1 MIFMEQTIPNNEEL
15 AAALLWALGENVPH
29 DRALEAEAI
38 RLKAEKGSS
47 GELLQKVI
55 ALCSNPKTPMQLY
68 LTAKAYSLLGSGFY
82 SQTVQSMREY
92 LKTGGWDKLS
102 GRSVMENGILI
113 NHLCMLRA
121 ADLTVLARAQE
132 GSGKLEDALESFL
145 EAYRFEPYRAMHAV
159 KAADLIVKLRGREE
173 ALLFL
178 RHQKQSRYYSSIKYT
193 NTLGEVRCNDEFRRL
208 LDAHILKIQNMG

>member
-1 MIFMEQTIPNNEEL
+1 MIFMEQPIPSNEEL

-29 DRALEAEAI
+29 DRALEAEAN
-38 RLKAEKGSS
+38 RQKAEKASRE
-47 GELLQKVI
+47 ELLQKVI
-55 ALCSNPKTPMQLY
+55 LMCSNPITPMQLY

-82 SQTVQSMREY
+82 SQTIQFMREY
-92 LKTGGWDKLS
+92 LKSGGWDKLS

-132 GSGKLEDALESFL
+132 NSGKLEDALESFS
-145 EAYRFEPYRAMHAV
+145 EAYHFEPYRAMHAV
-159 KAADLIVKLRGREE
+159 KVADLLVKLHGREE

-178 RHQKQSRYYSSIKYT
+178 RHQKQSRYYSPIKYT
-193 NTLGEVRCNDEFRRL
+193 DTLGEVRRNDEFRRL
-208 LDAHILKIQNMG
+208 IDAHILKIENLG